1 MNASTVFDN
10 LIEDKLLNL
19 HTGFVGKVLSVSPDY
34 TRCSIQPLARIKA
47 YGKKA
52 KNQSIVTNVPILLHA
67 RVKKIDLKCNP
78 DTHEITVEKTYIASG
93 DIVFCVCGDRDISE
107 TVNGSFAT
115 PPQGHHDLKDAVVVG
130 IL

>member
-1 MNASTVFDN
+1 MNASTVLDN
-10 LIEDKLLNL
+10 LIESKLLNV
-19 HTGFVGKVLSVSPDY
+19 HTGFIGKVLSVQAGY
-34 TRCSIQPLARIKA
+34 TRCTVQPLARIKA

-52 KNQSIVTNVPILLHA
+52 KNQTVISNVPILLHA
-67 RVKKIDLKCNP
+67 RVKKIELHCNP
-78 DTHEITVEKTYIASG
+78 DTHEITAEKTYIEAG

-115 PPQGHHDLKDAVVVG
+115 PPQGHHNIKDAVVVG